1 VDILQTG
8 LTNLMAS
15 NARLTGPSHPA
26 NNAAGLNASQASL
39 IDQIRNHDA
48 DVADNLEK
56 SLKESNDISSMLSEA
71 RDRADKLKKAEAN
84 QKISQIKEQL
94 ELLRMMAIADPE
106 GAARQAARLAKELSS
121 AVKSLA
127 GMDGGSSL
135 GVPGATPEQA
145 TAQTAVVPSAE
156 GVAGAEG
163 AENAAQQAQ
172 AAVPVAETQDAETP
186 SDPQSDAEEETP
198 SQATLTTA
206 EEDAQAIRD
215 AVDEQLAK
223 SRKKANDVG
232 EMQEFIRDIKMIKQA
247 LEQIIENAK
256 DAENE
261 EVKKGRAALKEVDK
275 DLSSLENGASPLN
288 LTTPIE
294 MPTVPINTPV
304 LNISI

>member
-1 VDILQTG
+1 
-8 LTNLMAS
+8 
-15 NARLTGPSHPA
+15 
-26 NNAAGLNASQASL
+26 
-39 IDQIRNHDA
+39 
-48 DVADNLEK
+48 
-56 SLKESNDISSMLSEA
+56 
-71 RDRADKLKKAEAN
+71 
-84 QKISQIKEQL
+84 
-94 ELLRMMAIADPE
+94 
-106 GAARQAARLAKELSS
+106 
-121 AVKSLA
+121 
-127 GMDGGSSL
+127 
-135 GVPGATPEQA
+135 
-145 TAQTAVVPSAE
+145 
-156 GVAGAEG
+156 
-163 AENAAQQAQ
+163 
-172 AAVPVAETQDAETP
+172 
-186 SDPQSDAEEETP
+186 
-198 SQATLTTA
+198 LTTA